1 MSIKPTKVIRTK
13 VPVQYTNPTTQKDE
27 SNIIVTEIIP
37 ETYSFG
43 SGIMVKD
50 YAIKNNVRVMIRTRF
65 IEIDTQ
71 QTDSLFTS
79 VGNDIL
85 HTLSFTTQFL
95 DLLCNAQWVKVQA
108 EPPFLL
114 TALDFEQIDNI

>member
-50 YAIKNNVRVMIRTRF
+50 YAIK
-65 IEIDTQ
+65 
-71 QTDSLFTS
+71 
-79 VGNDIL
+79 
-85 HTLSFTTQFL
+85 
-95 DLLCNAQWVKVQA
+95 K
-108 EPPFLL
+108 
-114 TALDFEQIDNI
+114 